1 MTEMNTTTQTAESKG
16 RARRRRALKIGA
28 AGLGAI
34 ALTLGGAA
42 AAQAHVG
49 ISTPSPEAGA
59 YAIATVSV
67 PHGCGA
73 SPTTKIAIQMPDGIN
88 SVTPTRN
95 AFYTVEKVTETLDPA
110 ITDAHGN
117 SITERVSEVV
127 YTATTPLPV
136 DQRDAFELSL
146 QLPEDAAGETLYFP
160 VVQTCEEGESAWVQI
175 PADGQDSHD
184 LELPAPAIEVVA
196 ASDSGHGHSDAATD
210 ETNSAA
216 ESGDSG
222 LAPLIY
228 TALGLGVV
236 GAIAGLIALFR
247 RPQRA

>member
-1 MTEMNTTTQTAESKG
+1 MTEIKTRKRTAFK
-16 RARRRRALKIGA
+16 AGA
-28 AGLGAI
+28 AAIGAI

-49 ISTPSPEAGA
+49 ISTPTPEAGA

-67 PHGCGA
+67 PHGCGV
-73 SPTTKIAIQMPDGIN
+73 SPTTKVAIQMPEGIN

-117 SITERVSEVV
+117 TISERVSEVV
-127 YTATTPLPV
+127 YTATTPLPA

-146 QLPEDAAGETLYFP
+146 QLPEDAAGKTLYFP
-160 VVQTCEEGESAWVQI
+160 TVQTCEEGESAWVQL
-175 PADGQDSHD
+175 PADGQDPHELD
-184 LELPAPAIEVVA
+184 LPAPAIEVVA
-196 ASDSGHGHSDAATD
+196 ASASSDGHGASATETGEPAVSGGSD
-210 ETNSAA
+210 
-216 ESGDSG
+216 
-222 LAPLIY
+222 LAPLAY

-236 GAIAGLIALFR
+236 GAIAGLLALLR
-247 RPQRA
+247 RPKRA